1 MISLICASEFAI
13 KLVSGIAGLILAV
26 VILTLFIVK
35 SKK

>member
-1 MISLICASEFAI
+1 MICLICASEFAI
-13 KLVSGIAGLILAV
+13 KVVSGIAGLVLAI